1 MSASTAGTG
10 TGAVPAVL
18 APPPPARATIPR
30 TFAAMMA
37 REARVMRKNFLSTF
51 LRVLVQP
58 VLFVFV
64 FAYVLPKL
72 GGGATAGGPGG
83 PSFATILVPGLVGSS
98 IIMQAMMAVIFP
110 LMMELNW
117 QKSITD
123 RALAPVPIPLL
134 GAQKIVAA
142 AAQGLI
148 GGLLVFP
155 AVLFIHADGQAPKVH
170 VDNWPVLIVVMVSG
184 ALLSAAG
191 GLLLGTLMNPQKVQM
206 LFAVVLLPMTML
218 GCVYYPWSAL
228 DDIRWLQIVSL
239 FNPLVYLSEGL
250 RSALTPDVPHMPVWV
265 FMLATIGGTILL
277 TWAAMRTFT
286 RRVLT

>member
-1 MSASTAGTG
+1 MTATAGG
-10 TGAVPAVL
+10 RAAPALL
-18 APPPPARATIPR
+18 APPPPARATLPR

-37 REARVMRKNFLSTF
+37 REARVMRKNLVSTF
-51 LRVLVQP
+51 VRVLVQP
-58 VLFVFV
+58 VMFVFV

-72 GGGATAGGPGG
+72 GGGAMAGPGG
-83 PSFATILVPGLVGSS
+83 PTFSTILLPGLVGSS

-134 GAQKIVAA
+134 AAQKIVAA
-142 AAQGLI
+142 AVQGLI

-155 AVLFIHADGQAPKVH
+155 AVLLIHAEGQAPSVH
-170 VDNWPVLIVVMVSG
+170 VANWPVLVLVMVAGS
-184 ALLSAAG
+184 LLSAAG
-191 GLLLGTLMNPQKVQM
+191 GLLLGTLMNPQKVQV
-206 LFAVVLLPMTML
+206 LFGMVLLPMTML

-228 DDIRWLQIVSL
+228 DDIRWLQIASL
-239 FNPLVYLSEGL
+239 FNPLVYVSEGL
-250 RSALTPDVPHMPVWV
+250 RSALTPDVPHMPAWA
-265 FMLATIGGTILL
+265 FLLAVVGGTVLL

-286 RRVLT
+286 KRVLT

>member
-1 MSASTAGTG
+1 MTASGEVAGA
-10 TGAVPAVL
+10 GAPPVL
-18 APPPPARATIPR
+18 APPPPVRATLPR

-51 LRVLVQP
+51 VRVLVQP
-58 VLFVFV
+58 VMFVFV

-72 GGGATAGGPGG
+72 GGGATAAPGG
-83 PSFATILVPGLVGSS
+83 PTFSTILLPGLVGSS

-123 RALAPVPIPLL
+123 RALAPVPIPVLAL
-134 GAQKIVAA
+134 QKIVAA

-155 AVLFIHADGQAPKVH
+155 AVLFIHAEGEAPSVH
-170 VDNWPVLIVVMVSG
+170 VADWPVLVLVMVAGS
-184 ALLSAAG
+184 LMAASG
-191 GLLLGTLMNPQKVQM
+191 GLLLGTLMNPQKVQV
-206 LFAVVLLPMTML
+206 LFAMVLLPMTML

-228 DDIRWLQIVSL
+228 ENIRWLQIASL
-239 FNPLVYLSEGL
+239 FNPLVYVSEGL
-250 RSALTPDVPHMPVWV
+250 RSALTPDVPHMPAWA
-265 FMLATIGGTILL
+265 FLLAVVGGTALL
-277 TWAAMRTFT
+277 TWAATRTFT

>member
-1 MSASTAGTG
+1 MSA
-10 TGAVPAVL
+10 PVL

-58 VLFVFV
+58 VMFVFV

-83 PSFATILVPGLVGSS
+83 PTFSTILLPGLVGSS

-134 GAQKIVAA
+134 AIQKIIAA
-142 AAQGLI
+142 ALQGLI
-148 GGLLVFP
+148 GGILVFP
-155 AVLFIHADGQAPKVH
+155 AVLFIHAKGQAPHVH
-170 VDNWPVLIVVMVSG
+170 VGNWPILVVVMLAGS
-184 ALLSAAG
+184 LLAASG
-191 GLLLGTLMNPQKVQM
+191 GLLLGTLMNPQKVQV
-206 LFAVVLLPMTML
+206 LFALVLLPMTML

-228 DDIRWLQIVSL
+228 EDIRWLQILSL
-239 FNPLVYLSEGL
+239 VNPLVYVSEGL
-250 RSALTPDVPHMPVWV
+250 RTALTPGVHHMPVWA
-265 FMLATIGGTILL
+265 FLLAVVGGTAVL
-277 TWAAMRTFT
+277 TWAATRTFT

>member
-1 MSASTAGTG
+1 MST
-10 TGAVPAVL
+10 AVL

-51 LRVLVQP
+51 IRVLVQP
-58 VLFVFV
+58 VMFVFV

-83 PSFATILVPGLVGSS
+83 PTFSTILVPGLVGSS

-110 LMMELNW
+110 LMMELTW

-123 RALAPVPIPLL
+123 RALAPVPVPLL
-134 GAQKIVAA
+134 AVQKIIAA
-142 AAQGLI
+142 ATQGLI

-155 AVLFIHADGQAPKVH
+155 AVLLIHAEGQAPKVH
-170 VDNWPVLIVVMVSG
+170 VDDWPILILVMVAG
-184 ALLSAAG
+184 ALMSAAG
-191 GLLLGTLMNPQKVQM
+191 GLLLGTLLNPQKVQVM
-206 LFAVVLLPMTML
+206 FAMVLLPMTML

-228 DDIRWLQIVSL
+228 DHIRWLQILSL
-239 FNPLVYLSEGL
+239 LNPLVYISEGL
-250 RSALTPDVPHMPVWV
+250 RSALTPAIPHMPAWA
-265 FMLATIGGTILL
+265 FLLAIVGGTILL
-277 TWAAMRTFT
+277 TWAATRTFT
-286 RRVLT
+286 KRVLT

>member
-1 MSASTAGTG
+1 MSSH
-10 TGAVPAVL
+10 VL
-18 APPPPARATIPR
+18 TPPPPARATVPR

-58 VLFVFV
+58 VMFVFV

-72 GGGATAGGPGG
+72 GGGAMAGGPGG
-83 PSFATILVPGLVGSS
+83 PTFSTILVPGLVGSS

-123 RALAPVPIPLL
+123 RALAPIPVPLL
-134 GAQKIVAA
+134 AIQKIVAA

-148 GGLLVFP
+148 GGVLVFP

-170 VDNWPVLIVVMVSG
+170 VGNWPILILVMVAGS
-184 ALLSAAG
+184 LLSAAG
-191 GLLLGTLMNPQKVQM
+191 GLLLGTLLNPQKVQM
-206 LFAVVLLPMTML
+206 LFALVLLPMTML

-228 DDIRWLQIVSL
+228 EDIRWLQILSL
-239 FNPLVYLSEGL
+239 VNPLVYVSEGL
-250 RSALTPDVPHMPVWV
+250 RTALTPGIDHMPAWA
-265 FMLATIGGTILL
+265 FLLAIVGGTVVLS
-277 TWAAMRTFT
+277 WAATRTFT
-286 RRVLT
+286 KRVLT